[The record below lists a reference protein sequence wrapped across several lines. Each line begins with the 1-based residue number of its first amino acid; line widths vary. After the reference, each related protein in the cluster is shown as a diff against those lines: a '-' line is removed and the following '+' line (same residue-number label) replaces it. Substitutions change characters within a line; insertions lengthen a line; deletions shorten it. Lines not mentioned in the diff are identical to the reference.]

1 MSNDQTVI
9 EQFETD
15 SPEETF
21 ELGKTLAARFGVG
34 DCVAMVGDLGAG
46 KTAMVRGIAAGL
58 GVDDIRLV
66 SSPTY
71 VLAHEYTGL
80 VPVYHLDLYRMTD
93 PDAELIDLGI
103 MEMLDTGVVL
113 MEWADKADQ
122 ALPQSYWQITIDIDG
137 PEERTI
143 ALGRIGAP

>member
-1 MSNDQTVI
+1 MSNDQIVI

-21 ELGKTLAARFGVG
+21 ELGTTLAARFGVG

-71 VLAHEYTGL
+71 VLAHEYTGR

>member
-71 VLAHEYTGL
+71 VLAHEYTGR

>member
-1 MSNDQTVI
+1 MSNEQTVI

-71 VLAHEYTGL
+71 VLAHEYTGR

>member
-1 MSNDQTVI
+1 MSDEATMI
-9 EQFETD
+9 EQFESD

-21 ELGKTLAARFGVG
+21 ELGKTLAGRFAAG

-58 GVDDIRLV
+58 GVEDIRLV

-71 VLAHEYTGL
+71 VLAHEYAGE
-80 VPVYHLDLYRMTD
+80 VPVYHLDLYRMSD

-103 MEMLDTGVVL
+103 MEMLDSGVVL
-113 MEWADKADQ
+113 MEWADKASQ
-122 ALPQSYWQITIDIDG
+122 ALPHMYWQITIDIDG

-143 ALGRIGAP
+143 SLGRVGV

>member
-1 MSNDQTVI
+1 MSNEQTVI

>member
-1 MSNDQTVI
+1 MSNEPTMM
-9 EQFETD
+9 EHFETN

-21 ELGKTLAARFGVG
+21 ELGQSLAERFGVG

-58 GVDDIRLV
+58 GVADIRLV

-71 VLAHEYTGL
+71 VLAHEYSGTM
-80 VPVYHLDLYRMTD
+80 PVYHLDLYRMTD

-103 MEMLDTGVVL
+103 MEMLDNGVVL

-122 ALPQSYWQITIDIDG
+122 ALPHVYWQITIDIDG

-143 ALGRIGAP
+143 TLGRVGA

>member
-1 MSNDQTVI
+1 MSNDQIVI